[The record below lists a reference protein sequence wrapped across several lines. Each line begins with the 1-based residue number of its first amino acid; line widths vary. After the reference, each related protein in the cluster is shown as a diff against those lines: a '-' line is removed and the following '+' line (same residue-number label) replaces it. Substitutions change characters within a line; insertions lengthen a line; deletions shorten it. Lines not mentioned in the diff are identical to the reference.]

1 MEFKKTP
8 HISAEKDEI
17 SDIVIMP
24 GDPLRAKMVAEN
36 YLDNYKLVSEVRN
49 ILAYTGYYKGRKI
62 TVMASGMGIPS
73 MGIYSYELFKFWDVK
88 TIIRIGSCG
97 SYVPQVKV
105 FDVVLV
111 ENSYSNST
119 YAKIQNGFAGDTIS
133 ANPEVNDA
141 IKEAALKSNISL
153 HLGTINCSDVFY
165 QEESQYQKLVE
176 EHNCLGV
183 EMESFALFHNA
194 KVLGKKAACLLTCS
208 DSFITGEETSR
219 EERERKLNDM
229 IIVALESTLSL

>member
-1 MEFKKTP
+1 MEFEKTP

-24 GDPLRAKMVAEN
+24 GDSLRAKMVAET
-36 YLDNYKLVSEVRN
+36 YLDDYKLVNEIRN
-49 ILAYTGYYKGRKI
+49 IYAYTGYYKGRKV

-73 MGIYSYELFKFWDVK
+73 MGIYSYELFKVWDVK

-97 SYVPQVKV
+97 SYVPEFNI
-105 FDVVLV
+105 FDVMLV
-111 ENSYSNST
+111 DKAYSDST
-119 YAKIQNGFAGDTIS
+119 YAKIQNGFEGKFISGDH
-133 ANPEVNDA
+133 EVNNA
-141 IKEAALKSNISL
+141 IKEAASINNIPL
-153 HLGTINCSDVFY
+153 TFGTINSSDVFY
-165 QEESQYQKLVE
+165 QEDNQYQKLVDE
-176 EHNCLGV
+176 EGCIGV

-208 DSFITGEETSR
+208 DSFITGEVTSR